1 MIQKFKKLL
10 LLISVFSAHTI
21 YAQTTSISGTVT
33 DSSDSMSLPG
43 VNVLEKGTMNGAV
56 TDFDGNYTIEVSNEN
71 AVLQFS
77 FIGYSEQEISV
88 SGQTTINVSLE
99 QSSEGL
105 DEVVITALG
114 ISREKKSLGYAVTE
128 VSGDNVNTIKD
139 NNLASSLAGKVAGLQ
154 ISQSGSLGSASR
166 ITIRGNNSLGGN
178 SQALIVV
185 DGMPINASLPISGGG
200 SQISSGSSDSGGA
213 PSYEPSIS
221 GGGISDINPD
231 DVESI
236 SVLKGPTAAALY
248 GSRAGNGVI
257 LITTKKGTRS
267 NRIGVSVKTNLS
279 FDNPMFLPELQ
290 NKYGQ
295 GTFGAAYSTPN
306 FNPLA
311 NDGNGDYSWEALSWG
326 GSLDGSQQE
335 YYNGTTKAYSAQSS
349 NVEDFFR
356 QAERSITTI
365 SVDKGSDMG
374 SIRFSYTNNSSN
386 SIIENSNLSSHNFN
400 LRAVNNLSDKLTV
413 DTKGTYF
420 TQKVNN
426 RASTTGAQGLLA
438 YVYNMPRNVVTDDM
452 RNYQMANP
460 ATPSDYNEIRYAGG
474 NAGNPFWMLYNDKND
489 VRRNRFLGFT
499 KINYEFNDWLSAFAR
514 IGTDVTNI
522 RDNAVK
528 RPGGHFA
535 NSGYMRLG
543 QSTFTELN
551 SEFLVTAKHDLTDKL
566 NLVANVGGNMSKR
579 TSEGMLVQGTD
590 FKIKTA
596 TFINNLNVVQAPE
609 ESPLAI
615 KKVNSLYGSVNLA
628 YDNFLYLD
636 ASVRND
642 WSSTLSEDNRSYMY
656 NSASIS
662 AILNRF
668 IDPDKKVFNLIK
680 VRGSVAQV
688 GNDTDPYQLNQTFSV
703 RGQGYLG
710 LTTVEASPVRLNA
723 DLKPETV
730 TSSEFGLELGL
741 LQNKITLDLSIY
753 NMTTKDLIFD
763 VPVPAATGFAFSR
776 DNIGEVTNKGV
787 EIALGASILNT
798 DNFSWNTSLFYSKNE
813 NKIEELVDGL
823 DSFVYNE
830 SIDGGVKISATEG
843 GSIGDIYGRVWTGE
857 TDAEGIPIAS
867 DANVLLGNAQPDWL
881 GGWSNTF
888 TYKDF
893 SLSFLIDARMG
904 GQIYSQ
910 TSAEMDANG
919 VSARSL
925 QYRESGVVVA
935 GVNVATEGVNTE
947 SISGQEYWTAMSGI
961 SENYIYDQ
969 DNIRLRELAI
979 GYKIPV
985 GSKFGLQSAT
995 VQLVGRNLFFLMN
1008 KADDIDPEAMFGTS
1022 IGVQGLSHN
1031 AMPTL
1036 RSIGLNLNLT
1046 F

>member
-10 LLISVFSAHTI
+10 LLICVFSAHTI
-21 YAQTTSISGTVT
+21 YAQTTTISGTVT
-33 DSSDSMSLPG
+33 DSSDGMSLPG

-56 TDFDGNYTIEVSNEN
+56 TDFDGNYTINVSNDN

-279 FDNPMFLPELQ
+279 FDNPMFLPEFQ

-420 TQKVNN
+420 TQTVNN

-566 NLVANVGGNMSKR
+566 NIVANVGGNMSKR

-668 IDPDKKVFNLIK
+668 IDPDKEVFNLIK

-979 GYKIPV
+979 GYNIPV

>member
-279 FDNPMFLPELQ
+279 FDNPMFLPEFQ

>member
-231 DVESI
+231 DIESI

-279 FDNPMFLPELQ
+279 FDNPMFLPEFQ

-535 NSGYMRLG
+535 NSGYMKLG

-566 NLVANVGGNMSKR
+566 NIVANVGGNMSKR

-656 NSASIS
+656 NSASVS
-662 AILNRF
+662 AILNKF
-668 IDPDKKVFNLIK
+668 LDPNKEVFNLIK

-723 DLKPETV
+723 DLKPETI

-741 LQNKITLDLSIY
+741 LNNKLTLDLSIY
-753 NMTTKDLIFD
+753 NMSTKDLIFD

-787 EIALGASILNT
+787 EIALGASVLNT

-979 GYKIPV
+979 GYNIPV

>member
-231 DVESI
+231 DIESI

-279 FDNPMFLPELQ
+279 FDNPMFLPEFQ

-535 NSGYMRLG
+535 NSGYMKLG

-566 NLVANVGGNMSKR
+566 NIVANVGGNMSKR

-642 WSSTLSEDNRSYMY
+642 WSSTLSEDNRSYVY

-662 AILNRF
+662 AILNKF
-668 IDPDKKVFNLIK
+668 IDPDKQVFNLIK

-723 DLKPETV
+723 DLKPETI

-741 LQNKITLDLSIY
+741 LNNKLTLDLSIY
-753 NMTTKDLIFD
+753 NMSTKDLIFD

-787 EIALGASILNT
+787 EIALGASVLNT

-979 GYKIPV
+979 GYNIPV

>member
-231 DVESI
+231 DIESI

-279 FDNPMFLPELQ
+279 FDNPMFLPEFQ

-535 NSGYMRLG
+535 NSGYMKLG

-551 SEFLVTAKHDLTDKL
+551 SEFLVTAKHNLTDKL
-566 NLVANVGGNMSKR
+566 NIVANVGGNMSKR

-642 WSSTLSEDNRSYMY
+642 WSSTLSEDNRSYVY

-662 AILNRF
+662 AILNKF
-668 IDPDKKVFNLIK
+668 IDPDKEVFNLIK

-723 DLKPETV
+723 DLKPETI

-741 LQNKITLDLSIY
+741 LNNKLTLDLSIY
-753 NMTTKDLIFD
+753 NMSTKDLIFD

-787 EIALGASILNT
+787 EIALGASVLNT

-925 QYRESGVVVA
+925 QYRESGVVVG

-979 GYKIPV
+979 GYNIPV

>member
-279 FDNPMFLPELQ
+279 FDNPMFLPEFQ

-295 GTFGAAYSTPN
+295 GAFGAAYSTPN